1 MSKVD
6 PQALRTGS
14 RDELVPD
21 RSASVEKSKG
31 ELVTLGKGKDGA
43 SVKEGEQLL
52 HQLRAPPKLCLCFVC
67 HFLKRVGLI
76 GKRLCDYGLVN
87 GVCTAPE
94 TTSFQC

>member
-21 RSASVEKSKG
+21 RSAAVEKTKG

-52 HQLRAPPKLCLCFVC
+52 HQLGAPPKLPLCFVC
-67 HFLKRVGLI
+67 HL
-76 GKRLCDYGLVN
+76 
-87 GVCTAPE
+87 TE
-94 TTSFQC
+94 TGRIDSFQC